1 MKRRDS
7 FKAMAGIG
15 LFSLLGK
22 LDAAPAKPAKFQRM
36 PSCVLTPQQTAG
48 PYYIDVNQIRKDITE
63 GKAGTPLRTTWYVV
77 DAATCEPIPHAVV
90 EIWHADARGAYSGFP
105 GQGDVGN
112 IDTSGE
118 IYLRGA
124 QIADGEGKA
133 EFETVFP
140 GWYPGRVTHIHFKIS
155 FGDNTYVTSQSY
167 FSQDLIDQIYS
178 NDAPYTNRGLNSTTN
193 ASDAIFVNTQGRDAL
208 VMTSSKDGDEYHAS
222 ITIGIEGVPL
232 DSGATGAVPS
242 HYVLDQNYPNP
253 IPGATT
259 IGFTLP
265 VPSDVSLVIFDLLGK
280 KLGEV
285 YSARQ
290 SSGTHSVQWDGTLGG
305 ERLPHGNYYYQL
317 IVQNANGTFTQ
328 VRHLTLL
335 RQ

>member
-133 EFETVFP
+133 EFDSVCEP
-140 GWYPGRVTHIHFKIS
+140 PHSLPMTH
-155 FGDNTYVTSQSY
+155 
-167 FSQDLIDQIYS
+167 
-178 NDAPYTNRGLNSTTN
+178 
-193 ASDAIFVNTQGRDAL
+193 
-208 VMTSSKDGDEYHAS
+208 
-222 ITIGIEGVPL
+222 
-232 DSGATGAVPS
+232 
-242 HYVLDQNYPNP
+242 
-253 IPGATT
+253 
-259 IGFTLP
+259 
-265 VPSDVSLVIFDLLGK
+265 PSDPRPAAWG
-280 KLGEV
+280 
-285 YSARQ
+285 SAGGGAFRVVQ
-290 SSGTHSVQWDGTLGG
+290 LSFSS
-305 ERLPHGNYYYQL
+305 
-317 IVQNANGTFTQ
+317 
-328 VRHLTLL
+328 RH
-335 RQ
+335 